1 MAEEATT
8 EATPAPKKKS
18 KLPLVI
24 VAVVV
29 LAGLGAG
36 GRFLMRAH
44 GAPAQA
50 NAADTNE
57 VKSVLHLESFVVNLQ
72 GTQDNG
78 YLRLG
83 VDLGLGVEMKEG
95 DKQSPS
101 MGKLRD
107 TILTVLGTRTVD
119 ELLTPEGKEKLKAD
133 MLQAIND
140 RVPEI
145 KCQEIY
151 FTEFLVQR

>member
-18 KLPLVI
+18 KLPLII

-36 GRFLMRAH
+36 GHFLMRAH
-44 GAPAQA
+44 GAQKQDA
-50 NAADTNE
+50 AADSTD

-119 ELLTPEGKEKLKAD
+119 ELLTPQGKEKLKAD